1 MCKIKKFVEIAQTKN
16 LFAFHTLINKEGEH
30 FYDYLISRFEE
41 NDICYNLYFLLIYNL
56 WFENNSSIKN
66 FNSIDSY
73 IHSSISKFS
82 EKAKFLSLEK
92 IPDFPSLYDTTQK
105 KNIIKKR
112 KINYMN
118 ERIINHI
125 ILNEFKNELNI
136 KDCFY
141 EVVTN
146 TVNSRRTDIRNLSG
160 SIFTKSK
167 DSHAI
172 YYVFIITINSIFMKK
187 LDIEY
192 NNVSSEQGYDE
203 FNFSD
208 LKFISFVGPKGYKVL
223 NKFMVLTFNHFDD
236 LIIPQSKSIHMYSL
250 KRALILLLDS
260 KNVPIK
266 HLEAKN
272 NIKHIV

>member
-1 MCKIKKFVEIAQTKN
+1 MCKIKKFIELAQTKN

-56 WFENNSSIKN
+56 WFENNSNIKN
-66 FNSIDSY
+66 FNSINDY
-73 IHSSISKFS
+73 IHSNISKFS

-92 IPDFPSLYDTTQK
+92 ISDFPSLHDITQK
-105 KNIIKKR
+105 KSTIKKR
-112 KINYMN
+112 KFNYMN

-125 ILNEFKNELNI
+125 ILNEFKKQLNI
-136 KDCFY
+136 KNCFY

-167 DSHAI
+167 DSHAV
-172 YYVFIITINSIFMKK
+172 YYVFIITINNIFMKK
-187 LDIEY
+187 LDIQY
-192 NNVSSEQGYDE
+192 NNISNEQKYYE

-208 LKFISFVGPKGYKVL
+208 LKFISFIGPRGYKVL
-223 NKFMVLTFNHFDD
+223 DKFMVLTFNHFDD
-236 LIIPQSKSIHMYSL
+236 LIIPQSKSTQMNSL
-250 KRALILLLDS
+250 KRALLLLLDS
-260 KNVPIK
+260 KNIPIK

-272 NIKHIV
+272 NINHII